1 MLHRHAGPVVA
12 GSYLA
17 GAIGGALTS
26 IGVVFVLSGLL
37 SPVPDS
43 ARQVVAIVMVLVLL
57 IHALGVICLD
67 LPQRKYQI
75 PRETFTDAP
84 ARAAFRFA
92 FELGTGV
99 RTYIT
104 SVSPYAL
111 AILILLGLPAG
122 LGAGAGAAGSAAVGY
137 GVGRSIVV
145 ASQSMRRKVAVPM
158 ATSRRHGGPAD
169 RPRCPHPFVAD
180 REHLWSLFGS

>member
-1 MLHRHAGPVVA
+1 MLQRHAGPAVA

-26 IGVVFVLSGLL
+26 VGVLFVLSGLL
-37 SPVPDS
+37 SPVPGS
-43 ARQVVAIVMVLVLL
+43 ARQVVAVGMVLILM
-57 IHALGVICLD
+57 IHALGGVCLH
-67 LPQRKYQI
+67 LPQRMYQI
-75 PRETFTDAP
+75 PRETFTNGP

-92 FELGTGV
+92 FELGAGV

-111 AILILLGLPAG
+111 AILILLGLPGG

-137 GVGRSIVV
+137 GIGRSIVV
-145 ASQSMRRKVAVPM
+145 SSQSMRPKAAVEHPIQWLRAADMVALLTTLAALTV
-158 ATSRRHGGPAD
+158 
-169 RPRCPHPFVAD
+169 
-180 REHLWSLFGS
+180 L

>member
-1 MLHRHAGPVVA
+1 MLHRHAGPAVA

-17 GAIGGALTS
+17 GAISGALTS
-26 IGVVFVLSGLL
+26 VGVLFVLSGLL
-37 SPVPDS
+37 SPMPGS
-43 ARQVVAIVMVLVLL
+43 ARQVVAIGMVLILL
-57 IHALGVICLD
+57 LHALGVVCLD

-84 ARAAFRFA
+84 ARASFRFA

-111 AILILLGLPAG
+111 AILILLGLPTG
-122 LGAGAGAAGSAAVGY
+122 LGAAAAAAGSAAVGY
-137 GVGRSIVV
+137 GIGRSIVV
-145 ASQSMRRKVAVPM
+145 ASQSLRHKAAVDHPRQWLRAADMVAVL
-158 ATSRRHGGPAD
+158 TT
-169 RPRCPHPFVAD
+169 FVT
-180 REHLWSLFGS
+180 LIVL